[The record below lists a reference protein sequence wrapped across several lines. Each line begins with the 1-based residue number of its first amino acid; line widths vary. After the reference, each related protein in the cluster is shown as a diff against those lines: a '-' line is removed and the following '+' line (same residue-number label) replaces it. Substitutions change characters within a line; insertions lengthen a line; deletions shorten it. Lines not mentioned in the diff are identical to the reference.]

1 MTSLLEAEMYHKS
14 VANVLH
20 GYKAFEFGDSLG
32 FVTKNPSEEHFFSSP
47 VFPVVKEI
55 KEFCG
60 ITFREQRGR
69 KTKIDKM
76 L

>member
-32 FVTKNPSEEHFFSSP
+32 FVTKNPSEENFSVLLFFLLSKKSKSF
-47 VFPVVKEI
+47 VE
-55 KEFCG
+55 
-60 ITFREQRGR
+60 
-69 KTKIDKM
+69 
-76 L
+76 